1 LFGFAGLALGLAAQ
15 GAERPSSLESDGEL
29 NRPHSGLP
37 GHLLELAAILV
48 LLDVILGRVLAI
60 GGYAEWTWMHWTG
73 GLDAAL
79 GWLWRQPWMRAIE
92 PEWLA
97 LTAAQAW
104 LLWRVACLWLTPIG
118 TEPTPIDV
126 CLENRAAVGRIAIC
140 WVTLIV
146 LMVAAL
152 PVLFLVGLAVLDGF
166 VRAFG

>member
-1 LFGFAGLALGLAAQ
+1 
-15 GAERPSSLESDGEL
+15 
-29 NRPHSGLP
+29 
-37 GHLLELAAILV
+37 
-48 LLDVILGRVLAI
+48 
-60 GGYAEWTWMHWTG
+60 WTG

-97 LTAAQAW
+97 LTFAQAW
-104 LLWRVACLWLTPIG
+104 LFWRVVCLWLTPIG

-126 CLENRAAVGRIAIC
+126 CLQNRTAMGRFAVCLVAL
-140 WVTLIV
+140 TV